1 MNIWIFNHHAL
12 TPNMSGGT
20 RHYDFAK
27 ELIKRGHSVT
37 IVASSF
43 HYSKYKE
50 MKDYKDKNYLC
61 EKIDGIDFIWIKTP
75 PYFGNGISRVKN
87 MISYTYKILKY
98 IPKLDLSKP
107 DIIVGSSV
115 HLFAV
120 WASYKLSCRYQTPFI
135 MEVRDLWPQTLIDMG
150 MSKWHPFIVL
160 LSWLEKYLYKK
171 ADNIISNLPYAYD
184 YIGKFVEKEKFI
196 WISNGVDL
204 SNIKYTPK
212 EKNDKFIIS
221 YTGAIGVANNLQI
234 LLDVAKKLKDEK
246 DIYFRIVGEGVE
258 KEKLKVFVKENK
270 LSNVSIE
277 NSVPKNEVTNILQN
291 SDILF
296 LSLKDSP
303 LYRFGISLNKLFD
316 YMASGRVIIFS
327 GNSKNNPIKDANA
340 GYSIAPDNVEV
351 LEKTILEIYNL
362 SQEKRD
368 TIGQKIRKYAENNYS
383 IEILV
388 DKFEKLLEDEIRKK
402 NA

>member
-87 MISYTYKILKY
+87 MISYTYKVLKY

-120 WASYKLSCRYQTPFI
+120 WAAYKLSCRYKTPFI

-171 ADNIISNLPYAYD
+171 ADKIISNLPYAYD

-204 SNIKYTPK
+204 SNIKYTLK

-221 YTGAIGVANNLQI
+221 YTGAMGIANNLKI
-234 LLDVAKKLKDEK
+234 LLDVAKKLKEKK
-246 DIYFRIVGEGVE
+246 DIYFRIVGEGAE